1 MRLLARVSRLRA
13 ASVTEPL
20 EKREKGGCAGVLM
33 VRVCL
38 WGSAR
43 IYGDDG
49 HRIEITSRKGLA
61 LLALLITAPDGE
73 RTRSYLQDRLW
84 GSREREQAQQSL
96 RRELNGLRKA
106 FADYPDLIRATRDRI
121 RIDLSEVMLD
131 DTGRYAG
138 AEFLEGFDL
147 QGEDEFEDWLRE
159 QRQSYS
165 NDRNA
170 SSRKLRP
177 AAAAHQPMT
186 ADDRSGRPGVV
197 ILALDS
203 NGGGSGESG
212 RPDSFTDDLAE
223 LLARFRW
230 LRVIMPEAA
239 TADDRP
245 RFSMADLA
253 WKAQAT
259 YALQLRRLSR
269 DGELVLTASL
279 HDAIAGQLLWSD
291 AYPEPMLSSQTQA
304 DVIARLA
311 MAVDAR
317 IDNEEQARVLDLPL
331 DALDADQ
338 ALIRA
343 RWHLARLSRDDAG
356 IARELL
362 ADALRQR
369 PNSANVLI
377 QCAFAKAWDIWSG
390 RGGEADMLEM
400 RALALRAMA
409 ADGFDARGYM
419 LAGMAEMWL
428 RNHRQAEIHFLE
440 ALRLNPS
447 LAYAHAQIGSNY
459 YLSGRPAEAIG
470 PLRRFMELSPLD
482 NQAFYVLSE
491 LSVAFFMLGD
501 YAAALDHAE
510 QSMARRP
517 AYIFAHA
524 MKVNALLCLE
534 RDEDAREALDRLLQA
549 KPRFVPD
556 DLDWQPFADRSWTQ
570 RLKDG
575 IERARAA

>member
-1 MRLLARVSRLRA
+1 MI
-13 ASVTEPL
+13 
-20 EKREKGGCAGVLM
+20 
-33 VRVCL
+33 RVCL

-43 IYGDDG
+43 IYGTDG

-61 LLALLITAPDGE
+61 MLALLVTAPDGE
-73 RTRSYLQDRLW
+73 RSRSYLQDRLW

-96 RRELNGLRKA
+96 RRELTGLRKA
-106 FADYPDLIRATRDRI
+106 LAAYPDLIRATRDRI
-121 RIDLSEVMLD
+121 RIDLTEVLLD
-131 DTGRYAG
+131 EAGRDAG

-147 QGEDEFEDWLRE
+147 PGEDDFEDWLRE
-159 QRQSYS
+159 QRQSS
-165 NDRNA
+165 IKDVGVPAKVGR
-170 SSRKLRP
+170 
-177 AAAAHQPMT
+177 AAAQTRQPVS
-186 ADDRSGRPGVV
+186 ADERSARPGVV
-197 ILALDS
+197 VLGLDG
-203 NGGGSGESG
+203 NAGERGGDGWPSSL
-212 RPDSFTDDLAE
+212 TDDIAD
-223 LLARFRW
+223 LLARFRC
-230 LRVIMPEAA
+230 LRVIMPDPANH
-239 TADDRP
+239 ADQPRP
-245 RFSMADLA
+245 PMAEIA
-253 WKAQAT
+253 RKARAT
-259 YALQLRRLSR
+259 YALHLRLLVR
-269 DGELVLTASL
+269 DGETVLAASL
-279 HDAIAGQLLWSD
+279 HEAIVGQLLWSD
-291 AYPEPMLSSQTQA
+291 AYPESMLSSTTHS

-317 IDNEEQARVLDLPL
+317 IDNEEQVRVLDLPL
-331 DALDADQ
+331 NGLDADQ
-338 ALIRA
+338 ALVRA
-343 RWHLARLSRDDAG
+343 RWHLARLSRDDAA

-362 ADALRQR
+362 AEALRQR
-369 PNSANVLI
+369 PNSASVLI

-447 LAYAHAQIGSNY
+447 LAYAHAQIGSNF
-459 YLSGRPAEAIG
+459 YLSGRPAEAIE
-470 PLRRFMELSPLD
+470 PLRRFMQLSPLD

-491 LSVAFFMLGD
+491 LSVAHYMLGD
-501 YAAALDHAE
+501 YAAALDHSE

-524 MKVNALLCLE
+524 MKVNALLCLGQE
-534 RDEDAREALDRLLQA
+534 EAAREALDRLLQA

-556 DLDWQPFADRSWTQ
+556 DLDWQPFADRSWTE